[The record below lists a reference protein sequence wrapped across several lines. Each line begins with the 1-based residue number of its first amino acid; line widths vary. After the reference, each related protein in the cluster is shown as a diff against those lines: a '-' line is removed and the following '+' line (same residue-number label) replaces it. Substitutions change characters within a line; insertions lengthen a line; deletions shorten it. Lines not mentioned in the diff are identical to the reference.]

1 VSLFVPFTDGTQVE
15 LLFRLDGRI
24 LTNRLWFRV
33 VAGPPT
39 TGDLTAIGTGVRT
52 WATNE
57 LLPLLSQ
64 DIKFIG
70 TRTYDA
76 TVAYPGP
83 QVTLGASVFG
93 GVADDS
99 HSANTAIK
107 MEFFTTNPP
116 GLWLNWNFIGGIP
129 RSAVSLNTI
138 DPTYASALRE
148 AYIVLLDVFSLF
160 VYRWEATAAVVNG
173 VPLTERDHF
182 RIDSPR
188 VRRKYVSQRR
198 KRLLNPP

>member
-1 VSLFVPFTDGTQVE
+1 MSLFVPFTDGTQVE
-15 LLFRLDGRI
+15 LLYRLDGRI
-24 LTNRLWFRV
+24 LSNRLWFGV

-39 TGDLTAIGTGVRT
+39 TADLTAIGTGVRT
-52 WATNE
+52 WATDE

-93 GVADDS
+93 GIADDS

-107 MEFFTTNPP
+107 MEFQTSTPP

-129 RSAVSLNTI
+129 KSAVNLNTI
-138 DPTYASALRE
+138 DPTYANDLKN
-148 AYIVLLDVFSLF
+148 AYVVLLDVFSLF
-160 VYRWEATAAVVNG
+160 VYRWEATAAVVDG
-173 VPLTERDHF
+173 VPLAERSHF
-182 RIDSPR
+182 RIDHPR
-188 VRRKYVSQRR
+188 VRRTTVSQRR

>member
-1 VSLFVPFTDGTQVE
+1 MSLFVPFTDGTQVE

-24 LTNRLWFRV
+24 LTNRLWFQV

-39 TGDLTAIGTGVRT
+39 TADLTAIGTGVRT
-52 WATNE
+52 WATDE

-93 GVADDS
+93 GIADDS

-107 MEFFTTNPP
+107 MEFQTSAPP
-116 GLWLNWNFIGGIP
+116 ALWLNWNFIGGIP
-129 RSAVSLNTI
+129 KSKVDLNTI
-138 DPTYASALRE
+138 DPTYANDLKN
-148 AYIVLLDVFSLF
+148 AYVVLIDVFSLF
-160 VYRWEATAAVVNG
+160 TYRWEATAAVVNG
-173 VPLTERDHF
+173 VPLAERAHF
-182 RIDSPR
+182 RIDHPR

-198 KRLLNPP
+198 TRLDNPP